1 MDLVGTDFFSG
12 KEAIMKVRIAI
23 GILSVAGLVVV
34 FLFQRINIAAAMGF
48 SDIHIYQFIINR
60 SIRFLLNDFLTI
72 GLIYALFGER
82 KYVVFALWVQAIGI
96 VFFLIPY
103 FILKIHYPAYNGPLL
118 SFLHRLIL
126 NPTLLLLLIPAF
138 YYQKKISS
146 NGKTD

>member
-1 MDLVGTDFFSG
+1 
-12 KEAIMKVRIAI
+12 MKVRIAI
-23 GILSVAGLVVV
+23 GIVSVAGLALV
-34 FLFQRINIAAAMGF
+34 FLFQRINVAEVTGL

-60 SIRFLLNDFLTI
+60 SIRFILNDFLAI

-82 KYVVFALWVQAIGI
+82 KYVVFALWVQGIGI

-103 FILKIHYPAYNGPLL
+103 FILKIQYPAYNGPLL

-138 YYQKKISS
+138 YYQKKIRSKE
-146 NGKTD
+146 KTV

>member
-1 MDLVGTDFFSG
+1 MDLVGTDFFG
-12 KEAIMKVRIAI
+12 RKDAIMKVRVAI
-23 GILSVAGLVVV
+23 GILSIVGLVVV
-34 FLFQRINIAAAMGF
+34 FLFQRINIAAIMGF

-82 KYVVFALWVQAIGI
+82 KYVVFALWVQGIGI

-103 FILKIHYPAYNGPLL
+103 FILKIQYPAYNGPLL

-146 NGKTD
+146 KEKTV